1 MAEAGYQEQAQR
13 QTARRN
19 ILRLAL
25 IGTALF
31 VAGCSVVPKGPP
43 KTIDRPPEDVDGPGT
58 GLPTD
63 ATRHRVALLVPMTGA
78 NAAVG
83 ESIANAANMAV
94 LDTGGQKFRMTIYD
108 TALGATAAA
117 EKAVADGNKLILGPL
132 LAEDVRA
139 AAEVGRR
146 AKVPIVA
153 FSNDVSVAGNGTYL
167 LGFTPAQSV
176 ARVVGYARTKGMTKF
191 SAIAPVGVYGQRALT
206 ALSNTVTASGGQI
219 VSTQTFDRSSGAI
232 MAAISRMNKAGT
244 AEAILIADSGRV
256 AIQAVPIIRR
266 GNSSGAKILGTE
278 LWNTDAGLSASP
290 ALQGAWFASVSDG
303 LYGQLATKYRAR
315 FGKSPFRLASLGY
328 DAVLLTTKVAGNWKF
343 GTTFPLR
350 LLDDQGG
357 FSGIDGAF
365 RFNSYGVAERA
376 LEVQQV
382 GTGGPV
388 VVSAAPKVFGN

>member
-1 MAEAGYQEQAQR
+1 MAEAGYQGQARR
-13 QTARRN
+13 QTARRS
-19 ILRLAL
+19 IVQLAL
-25 IGTALF
+25 MGAVLF

-43 KTIDRPPEDVDGPGT
+43 KTIDRAPDDDGLST

-63 ATRHRVALLVPMTGA
+63 VTRHRVALLVPMTGA

-139 AAEVGRR
+139 AAVVGRR

-176 ARVVGYARTKGMTKF
+176 ARVVAFARTKGMTKF

-219 VSTQTFDRSSGAI
+219 VSMQTFDRSSGAI
-232 MAAISRMNKAGT
+232 MAAISRMNKAG
-244 AEAILIADSGRV
+244 ASDAILIADSGRV

-266 GNSSGAKILGTE
+266 SNSNGAKILGTE
-278 LWNTDAGLSASP
+278 LWNTDTGLSASST
-290 ALQGAWFASVSDG
+290 LQGAWFASVSDG
-303 LYGQLATKYRAR
+303 LYGQLAAKYRAR

-343 GTTFPLR
+343 GTTFPLK

-365 RFNSYGVAERA
+365 RFNTYGVAERA

-382 GTGGPV
+382 GADGPV
-388 VVSAAPKVFGN
+388 VISAAPKVFGN